1 MALLPA
7 HPLADLFPL
16 LEGAA
21 RAELVASIKVN
32 GLRDLIVTYDG
43 MVLDGRNRQAACEA
57 AGVRPRYELLPAD
70 KEPLAFVIDK
80 NLRRRHLNE
89 SQRAMVAARLAN
101 MPHGGMRKPRAANLP
116 LEPSPKTTIAQR
128 AAADLL
134 NVSPRLLRSAK
145 IVQAAAAREVQQ
157 AVDQGR
163 LAVSAAE
170 KLAALPVD
178 EQRRAVEAQDP
189 SKAARAEIS
198 RHNRDERLAEIVR
211 TTGTATPALVARQRY
226 SIIYADPPWR
236 HEVWSRETGLEKSPD
251 RHYPTM
257 TVEEICALPVSDL
270 VTAIGPVLL
279 FLWIP
284 VPHLMRAPEV
294 FRAWGRVVCEDPE
307 YGTVKEPWAY
317 ISNYNWD
324 KVNIGPGRWNR
335 NQHEHLLI
343 AKIGSMPAPS
353 PSERARSNYIEAAT
367 EHSTKPDYF
376 AELIERHYPQLPKIE
391 LFRRGAP
398 RAGWHSWGNE
408 SLWNSAAFAELP
420 SGEDDDGGGAIE
432 SVAALQFWALAPAIE
447 LPAST

>member
-1 MALLPA
+1 MSLPA
-7 HPLADLFPL
+7 HPLAELFPL

-21 RAELVASIKVN
+21 RAEMEASIKSN
-32 GLRDLIVTYDG
+32 GLRDSIVTHDD

-57 AGVRPRYELLPAD
+57 AGVEPRYEPLPAD
-70 KEPLAFVIDK
+70 QEPLAFIIDK

-101 MPHGGMRKPRAANLP
+101 MPHGGTRKPIEQAANLP
-116 LEPSPKTTIAQR
+116 LEPPPKPIIAQR
-128 AAADLL
+128 RAADLL
-134 NVSPRLLRSAK
+134 NVSSRLLRSAK
-145 IVQAAAAREVQQ
+145 IVQATAAREVRQ

-170 KLAALPVD
+170 KLAALPVE

-189 SKAARAEIS
+189 AKAVRAEIS
-198 RHNRDERLAEIVR
+198 RHNRNERLDEILR
-211 TTGTATPALVARQRY
+211 SNGTATPALVAPRC

-251 RHYPTM
+251 QHYPTM
-257 TVEEICALPVSDL
+257 TVEEICALPVSEL
-270 VTAIGPVLL
+270 VAVAGPVLL
-279 FLWIP
+279 FLWIT

-294 FRAWGRVVCEDPE
+294 FRAWGRIVCEDPE
-307 YGTVKEPWAY
+307 YGIIKEPWAY

-353 PSERARSNYIEAAT
+353 PSDRARSNYTEAAT
-367 EHSTKPDYF
+367 EHSAKPDYF

-391 LFRRGAP
+391 LFRRGPA
-398 RAGWHSWGNE
+398 RAGWLSWGNE
-408 SLWNSAAFAELP
+408 SVCNGAAFGELQP
-420 SGEDDDGGGAIE
+420 GGEHDGSAIE
-432 SVAALQFWALAPAIE
+432 STAAFDR
-447 LPAST
+447 